1 MSDIIF
7 YVFASAVGASFFLTL
22 VFLFC
27 VIIFREKISHS
38 PSAVKINRYPKISL
52 LKPFKGVDD
61 CIEEN
66 LESYYKLDYPDYEI
80 IIGVETLSD
89 PCVYFIEK
97 VKRRY
102 PNIKTVIIATGLH
115 QMLNPKVDSLA
126 KLAQRATGEIY
137 WLNDANTRVKP
148 DMLKRLVNEYERN
161 NSKIVFSPI
170 KGTGGNSIG
179 SIMENAY
186 INLFLS
192 GGVISAWKLFHKT
205 VIVGKSMFMEK
216 ASLDKLGGY
225 KIFGKYLAEDYV
237 MGQIYREN
245 KMPVS
250 TNCVWV
256 TNYNSST
263 SVKDFTGRVYRW
275 CAMRFRLEPF
285 FYLGEILTNPVG
297 IAIIA
302 LPFLEI
308 YGLFLL
314 GITVI
319 LKIIIEYVCLF
330 TINKED
336 SRNIKILLLYPALM
350 LYKDILLLMIY
361 PIPFLKR
368 TVMWKGR
375 KIFIGKGSLIN
386 AIDFDKNYA

>member
-1 MSDIIF
+1 MSDIVF
-7 YVFASAVGASFFLTL
+7 YGFASAVGASFLLTL

-27 VIIFREKISHS
+27 VIIFREKINHS
-38 PSAVKINRYPKISL
+38 PSAVEITRYPKISL

-61 CIEEN
+61 SIEEN

-115 QMLNPKVDSLA
+115 QMLNPKVDSLT

-148 DMLKRLVNEYERN
+148 DMLKRLVSEYERN

-275 CAMRFRLEPF
+275 CAMRFRLERF

-302 LPFLEI
+302 LPFLGT

-336 SRNIKILLLYPALM
+336 SRNIKILLLYPVLM
-350 LYKDILLLMIY
+350 LYKDILLLTIY

-368 TVMWKGR
+368 TVKWKGR
-375 KIFIGKGSLIN
+375 KIFIGKGSLIS

>member
-7 YVFASAVGASFFLTL
+7 YVFASAVGASFLLTL

-27 VIIFREKISHS
+27 VIIFREKINHS
-38 PSAVKINRYPKISL
+38 PSAVEITRYPKISL

-61 CIEEN
+61 SIEEN

-115 QMLNPKVDSLA
+115 QMLNPKVDSLT

-148 DMLKRLVNEYERN
+148 DMLKRLVSEYERN

-275 CAMRFRLEPF
+275 CAMRFRLERF

-302 LPFLEI
+302 LPFLGT

-336 SRNIKILLLYPALM
+336 SRNIKILLLYPVLM
-350 LYKDILLLMIY
+350 LYKDILLLTIY

-368 TVMWKGR
+368 TVKWKGR
-375 KIFIGKGSLIN
+375 KIFIGKGSLIS

>member
-1 MSDIIF
+1 MSDIVF
-7 YVFASAVGASFFLTL
+7 YVFSGAVGASFLLTL

-27 VIIFREKISHS
+27 VIIFREKINHS
-38 PSAVKINRYPKISL
+38 PSAVEITRYPKISL

-61 CIEEN
+61 SIEEN

-148 DMLKRLVNEYERN
+148 DMLKRLVSEYERN

-275 CAMRFRLEPF
+275 CAMRFRLERF

-302 LPFLEI
+302 LPFLGT

-336 SRNIKILLLYPALM
+336 SRNIKILLLYPVLM
-350 LYKDILLLMIY
+350 LYKDILLLTIY
-361 PIPFLKR
+361 PIPFLKK

-375 KIFIGKGSLIN
+375 KIFIGKGSLIS

>member
-1 MSDIIF
+1 MSDIVF
-7 YVFASAVGASFFLTL
+7 YVFSGAIGASFFLTL

-27 VIIFREKISHS
+27 VIIFREKIKHS
-38 PSAVKINRYPKISL
+38 PSAIKIKRYPKISL

-97 VKRRY
+97 VKRHY

-148 DMLKRLVNEYERN
+148 DMLKRLVAEYERN

-192 GGVISAWKLFHKT
+192 GGVITAWKLFHKT

-237 MGQIYREN
+237 MGQIYRKN

-263 SVKDFTGRVYRW
+263 SIKDFMGRVRRW
-275 CAMRFRLEPF
+275 GSLRFRLEPV
-285 FYLGEILTNPVG
+285 FYFAEILTNPIG
-297 IAIIA
+297 IAIVA
-302 LPFLEI
+302 LPFLGTR
-308 YGLFLL
+308 GLVLL
-314 GITVI
+314 VATVI
-319 LKIIIEYVCLF
+319 LKIIIEYICLF
-330 TINKED
+330 VINKED
-336 SRNIKILLLYPALM
+336 SRNLKILLLYPFFM
-350 LYKDILLLMIY
+350 LYKDILLLIVY
-361 PIPFLKR
+361 PIPFLKK

-375 KIFIGKGSLIN
+375 KIFIGKGSVIN
-386 AIDFDKNYA
+386 DIELGKKYA